1 MLVNQIAHDRRL
13 GTAKRLRL
21 SLQEGDVLA
30 IHFQRDGFH
39 AAIVFLLWQQV
50 NTGIIVVLDNRV
62 LTKQYGQSFLDALPK
77 CPVEIV

>member
-21 SLQEGDVLA
+21 SFQEGDMFA
-30 IHFQRDGFH
+30 IHFKCDCFH
-39 AAIVFLLWQQV
+39 AAKVFLLWQQV
-50 NTGIIVVLDNRV
+50 NTGIIVVLDNRI
-62 LTKQYGQSFLDALPK
+62 LTKRYGRFFLDALPK